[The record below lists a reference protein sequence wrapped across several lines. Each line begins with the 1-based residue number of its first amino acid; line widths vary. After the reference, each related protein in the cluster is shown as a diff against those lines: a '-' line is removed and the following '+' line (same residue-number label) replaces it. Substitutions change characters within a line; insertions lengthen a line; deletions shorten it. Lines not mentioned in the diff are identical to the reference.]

1 MTAPTMQVLV
11 GFQTT
16 TAFGTPFLLN
26 DAFFGVLNTA
36 GRGTLGGLQYAD
48 LTDIV
53 ESVNITRGRNR
64 QLDQFN
70 AGTATVSFNNATRIL
85 DPLNTASIYYPF
97 VLPRCPII
105 ILANGIPIYTGLVTD
120 WDIEYDIANQDM
132 MYASCSDQ
140 FTVLAN
146 QALNAVTPAVESS
159 SARINTV
166 LDLPEIVYQGPR
178 EVTTGS
184 STLGAFAI
192 EQDTNCLNYL
202 QQVTTSEQGYLYV
215 ASDGTLTFKGRTSV
229 LNPVA
234 NATFTYDGTGIP
246 YQTLLNEYGDELL
259 YNYIV
264 TESPAGAA
272 QTTSDA
278 DSINLYQAQQY
289 SVLDLLNSST
299 IEVGDL
305 GDYLLGKYRNPALRF
320 NGLSTQLAALTET
333 QQNVCFNL
341 DLTDICTVTKNFV
354 TGTPSDLSQT
364 LIVSGVSHNIVPGSH
379 IVSYTFESTDGN
391 QYLTLDDAIFG
402 LLAGLAYDASLQY
415 DQAGFIYNNSSN
427 GNLLGW

>member
-1 MTAPTMQVLV
+1 MTAPVMQVLV

-16 TAFGTPFLLN
+16 TGFGTPFLLN
-26 DAFFGVLNTA
+26 DAFFGVLDTA
-36 GRGTLGGLQYAD
+36 GRGTLGGTQYAD
-48 LTDIV
+48 LTYLV

-70 AGTATVSFNNATRIL
+70 AGTATVSFDNASRIL

-97 VLPRCPII
+97 VLPRCPILI
-105 ILANGIPIYTGLVTD
+105 FANGIPIYTGLITD
-120 WDIEYDIANQDM
+120 WNLEYDLANQDM
-132 MYASCSDQ
+132 MYAACSDQ

-146 QALNAVTPAVESS
+146 QALNAVTPAVELSS
-159 SARINTV
+159 TRINTV
-166 LDLPEIVYQGPR
+166 LNLPEILYQGPR

-192 EQDTNCLNYL
+192 EQDSNCLNYL
-202 QQVTTSEQGYLYV
+202 QQVTTSEQGYLYI
-215 ASDGTLTFKGRTSV
+215 AADGTLTFKGRTSV

-234 NATFTYDGTGIP
+234 DATFTYDGTGIP

-264 TESPAGAA
+264 TESPAGPAEIA
-272 QTTSDA
+272 SDA
-278 DSINLYQAQQY
+278 DSINLYQTQQY

-299 IEVGDL
+299 TEVADL
-305 GDYLLGKYRNPALRF
+305 GDYLLGKYRNPVLRF

-341 DLTDICTVTKNFV
+341 DLTDICTVTKNYV
-354 TGTPSDLSQT
+354 TGTPSDISQT

-379 IVSYTFESTDGN
+379 IISYTFESTDGN
-391 QYLTLDDAIFG
+391 QYLTLDDNIFG
-402 LLAGLAYDASLQY
+402 TLDNNLLA
-415 DQAGFIYNNSSN
+415 F
-427 GNLLGW
+427 

>member
-16 TAFGTPFLLN
+16 TGFGAPFLLDN
-26 DAFFGVLNTA
+26 AFSGVLDTPD
-36 GRGTLGGLQYAD
+36 RGTLGGLQYAD
-48 LTDIV
+48 LTNLV
-53 ESVNITRGRNR
+53 ESVNITRGRSR

-70 AGTATVSFNNATRIL
+70 AGTATVSFDNASRLL

-105 ILANGIPIYTGLVTD
+105 ILANEIPIYTGLITD
-120 WDIEYDIANQDM
+120 WNLNYDIANQDI
-132 MYASCSDQ
+132 MYAACSDQ

-146 QALNAVTPAVESS
+146 QALNAVTPSVELS

-166 LDLPEIVYQGPR
+166 LNLPEILYQGPR
-178 EVTTGS
+178 EITTGS

-192 EQDTNCLNYL
+192 EQDTNCLDYL
-202 QQVTTSEQGYLYV
+202 QQVTTSEQGYLYI
-215 ASDGTLTFKGRTSV
+215 AGDGTLTFKGRTSV

-234 NATFTYDGTGIP
+234 DATFTYDGTGIP
-246 YQTLLNEYGDELL
+246 YQTLLNEFGDELL

-278 DSINLYQAQQY
+278 DSIALYQTQQY
-289 SVLDLLNSST
+289 VELELLNSTTS
-299 IEVGDL
+299 EVASL
-305 GDYLLGKYRNPALRF
+305 GEYLLGKYRNPVLRF
-320 NGLSTQLAALTET
+320 NGLSTQLAALSQA

-341 DLTDICTVTKNFV
+341 DLTDVCTVSKNFV
-354 TGTPSDLSQT
+354 TGTPSDISQT
-364 LIVSGVSHNIVPGSH
+364 LIVSGIKHNIIPGSH
-379 IVSYTFESTDGN
+379 IISYTFESTDGN
-391 QYLTLDDAIFG
+391 QYMTLDDTIFG
-402 LLAGLAYDASLQY
+402 TLDNNLLA
-415 DQAGFIYNNSSN
+415 F
-427 GNLLGW
+427 